1 METNRTILEKAALAL
16 SDITGQNG
24 ILQTAQAQRF
34 IKLLVQESKVMGM
47 ATVTPLRAPKQLVNK
62 TRFTSRMLRRGQEA
76 TALADGDRSKP
87 TFTNVEHDAQLFK
100 AEVRITDEVLEDN
113 IEGDQLRQTVMSTL
127 AERIAMD
134 MDEVIVQGDT
144 TSTDDFLASF
154 DGILAGATHNVVD
167 AGVATLHKGILRDM
181 LKTMP
186 SEWLRN
192 KGAMR
197 FLTSVDAEI
206 DYRDSLSDR
215 MTVTGDQALAAVGS
229 ESAVVGYSGVPV
241 LDIPL
246 FPENLGVANNCT
258 NVILTDPK
266 NIDVGV
272 WRKIRVETDKDI
284 SAGVLVV
291 VATMRFDVVYQEE
304 LAVVKATNVQVSG

>member
-1 METNRTILEKAALAL
+1 METNRKILEKAELALA
-16 SDITGQNG
+16 DIAGQNG

-34 IKLLVQESKVMGM
+34 IKLLVKESKVMGL
-47 ATVTPLRAPKQLVNK
+47 ATVTPLRAPKQLINK
-62 TRFTSRMLRRGQEA
+62 TRFTSRVLRRGQEG
-76 TALADGDRSKP
+76 TALSEGDRSKP
-87 TFTNVEHDAQLFK
+87 TFTFVEHNAELFK

-127 AERIAMD
+127 AERIATD
-134 MDEVIVQGDT
+134 MDEIIVQGDT
-144 TSTDDFLASF
+144 TSVDDDLAAF
-154 DGILAGATHNVVD
+154 DGLLALATSNVVNAAD
-167 AGVATLHKGILRDM
+167 VTLHKGILRDM

-215 MTVTGDQALAAVGS
+215 MTMTGDQALAAVGS
-229 ESAVVGYSGVPV
+229 ETAVVGYSGVPV
-241 LDIPL
+241 IDIPL
-246 FPENLGVANNCT
+246 FPENIGTGSHCT
-258 NVILTDPK
+258 NIILTDPK
-266 NIDVGV
+266 NIDVGI
-272 WRKIRVETDKDI
+272 WRKIKVETDKDI

-291 VATMRFDVVYQEE
+291 VATLRFDVVYQEE
-304 LAVVKATNVQVSG
+304 LAVVKATNVQVSA

>member
-1 METNRTILEKAALAL
+1 METNRSILEKAELALA
-16 SDITGQNG
+16 DIAGNNG

-34 IKLLVQESKVMGM
+34 IRLLVKESKVMGM
-47 ATVTPLRAPKQLVNK
+47 ATVTPLRAPKQLINK
-62 TRFTSRMLRRGQEA
+62 TRFTSRVLRRGQEG
-76 TALADGDRSKP
+76 TALADADRSKP
-87 TFTNVEHDAQLFK
+87 AFSFVEHDAQLFK
-100 AEVRITDEVLEDN
+100 AEVRITDEILEDN

-127 AERIAMD
+127 AERIATD

-144 TSTDDFLASF
+144 ASTDDFLAAF
-154 DGILAGATHNVVD
+154 DGILALATSNVVN
-167 AGVATLHKGILRDM
+167 AGVQTLNKGILRDM

-215 MTVTGDQALAAVGS
+215 MTMLGDQALAAIGS

-241 LDIPL
+241 IDIPL
-246 FPENLGVANNCT
+246 FPENLGVGSNCT
-258 NVILTDPK
+258 SVLLTDPK

-272 WRKIRVETDKDI
+272 WRKVKIETDKDI

>member
-1 METNRTILEKAALAL
+1 METNRSILEKASLALA
-16 SDITGQNG
+16 DIAGSNG

-34 IKLLVQESKVMGM
+34 IKLLVKESKVMGM

-62 TRFTSRMLRRGQEA
+62 TRFTSRVLRRGQEG
-76 TALADGDRSKP
+76 TALAEGDRSKP
-87 TFTNVEHDAQLFK
+87 AFTYVEHDAALFK

-127 AERIAMD
+127 AERIASD

-144 TSTDDFLASF
+144 TSLDDYLAAF
-154 DGILAGATHNVVD
+154 DGLLAGATSNVVN
-167 AGVATLHKGILRDM
+167 AGDTILNKSILRDM

-197 FLTSVDAEI
+197 FLTSVDAEL

-215 MTVTGDQALAAVGS
+215 MTNLGDQALAAVGS
-229 ESAVVGYSGVPV
+229 ETAVVGYSGVPV
-241 LDIPL
+241 IDIPL
-246 FPENLGVANNCT
+246 FPENIGTGSHCT
-258 NVILTDPK
+258 SVILTDPK
-266 NIDVGV
+266 NIDVGI
-272 WRKIRVETDKDI
+272 WRKIKIETDKDI

-304 LAVVKATNVQVSG
+304 LAVVKATNVQVSA

>member
-1 METNRTILEKAALAL
+1 METNRSILEKAELAL
-16 SDITGQNG
+16 SDIAGSNG

-34 IKLLVQESKVMGM
+34 IRLLVKESKLMGM
-47 ATVTPLRAPKQLVNK
+47 ATVTPLRAPKQLINK
-62 TRFTSRMLRRGQEA
+62 TRFTSRVLRRGQEA
-76 TALADGDRSKP
+76 TALAEADVSKP
-87 TFTNVEHDAQLFK
+87 AFSYVEHDAQLFK

-127 AERIAMD
+127 AERIAFD
-134 MDEVIVQGDT
+134 MDDLLVNSDVASLVDE
-144 TSTDDFLASF
+144 LAAF
-154 DGILAGATHNVVD
+154 DGVLALATSNVVN
-167 AGVATLHKGILRDM
+167 AGTVTLNKGILRDM

-215 MTVTGDQALAAVGS
+215 MTMLGDQALAAVGS
-229 ESAVVGYSGVPV
+229 ETAVVGYSGVPV
-241 LDIPL
+241 IDIPA
-246 FPENLGVANNCT
+246 FPENLGGGSNTT
-258 NVILTDPK
+258 NVLLTDPK
-266 NIDVGV
+266 NVDVGI
-272 WRKIRVETDKDI
+272 WRKIKIETDKDI
-284 SAGVLVV
+284 RAGVLIV

-304 LAVVKATNVQVSG
+304 TAVVKAANVQVSG

>member
-1 METNRTILEKAALAL
+1 MQTNRSILEKAELALA
-16 SDITGQNG
+16 DIAGQNG

-34 IKLLVQESKVMGM
+34 IRLLVKESKVMSM

-62 TRFTSRMLRRGQEA
+62 TRFTSRVLRRGQEA
-76 TALADGDRSKP
+76 TALAAADRSKP
-87 TFTNVEHDAQLFK
+87 AFTFVEHDAQLFK

-127 AERIAMD
+127 AERIATD

-144 TSTDDFLASF
+144 TSLDSYLAAF
-154 DGILAGATHNVVD
+154 DGLLAGATTNVVNAAD
-167 AGVATLHKGILRDM
+167 TVLNKGILRDM

-215 MTVTGDQALAAVGS
+215 MTGLGDQALAAVGS
-229 ESAVVGYSGVPV
+229 ETAVVGYSGVPV
-241 LDIPL
+241 IDIPL
-246 FPENLGVANNCT
+246 FPENIGTSSHCT
-258 NVILTDPK
+258 DVILTDPK

-272 WRKIRVETDKDI
+272 WRKIRLETDKDI
-284 SAGVLVV
+284 TAGVLVV

-304 LAVVKATNVQVSG
+304 LAVVKATNVQVSA

>member
-1 METNRTILEKAALAL
+1 METNRTILEKAAMALA
-16 SDITGQNG
+16 DIAGQNG

-34 IKLLVQESKVMGM
+34 IRLLVQESKVMGL

-62 TRFTSRMLRRGQEA
+62 TRFTSRVLRPGQEG

-87 TFTNVEHDAQLFK
+87 TMTFVEHDAQLVK
-100 AEVRITDEVLEDN
+100 AEIRITDEVLEDN
-113 IEGDQLRQTVMSTL
+113 IEGDQLRQTIMSTL
-127 AERIAMD
+127 AERIATD
-134 MDEVIVQGDT
+134 MDELLVQGDV
-144 TSTDDFLASF
+144 TSLDPFLALF
-154 DGILAGATHNVVD
+154 DGLLAGATTNVVNAAD
-167 AGVATLHKGILRDM
+167 VTLHKGILRDM

-197 FLTSVDAEI
+197 FLTSVDAEL

-215 MTVTGDQALAAVGS
+215 MTGLGDMALAAVGS
-229 ESAVVGYSGVPV
+229 ETAVVGYSGTPV

-246 FPENLGVANNCT
+246 FPENIGTSSHCT
-258 NVILTDPK
+258 DIILTDPK
-266 NIDVGV
+266 NIDVGI
-272 WRKIRVETDKDI
+272 WRKLKIETDKDI

-291 VATMRFDVVYQEE
+291 VCTMRFDMVYQEE
-304 LAVVKATNVQVSG
+304 LAVVKAINVKVSE